1 MSQAIKNVLITGAA
15 KRLGREI
22 ALTFARAGWGV
33 AVHYGHS
40 AAEAVKTVN
49 DCQALGVACVALQA
63 DLQDLNAVAQL
74 VPQAIAAL
82 GGLSCVVNSAS
93 TFEYDSATSFDAN
106 LLQKHL
112 HPNLSAPLL
121 LAKSLYESLGKDD
134 TGCVVNILDQKLAFY
149 NPDFFSY
156 TLTKAALE
164 AATTM
169 LAQGLAPKLRVVG
182 VSPGLT
188 LPSFLQDDAA
198 YAKAQT
204 LSLTGHSSSAADV
217 AATVLFAVQ
226 NQSITGCTLRVDG
239 GQPHMG
245 LRRDVSY
252 L

>member
-1 MSQAIKNVLITGAA
+1 MQSQANHVLITGGA

-22 ALTFARAGWGV
+22 ALQFAGAGWGV
-33 AVHYGHS
+33 VVHYGHS
-40 AAEAVKTVN
+40 LEEALQTVA
-49 DCQALGVACVALQA
+49 DCQAMGVKSVALQA
-63 DLQDLNAVAQL
+63 DLQDLAAVRQL
-74 VPQAIAAL
+74 VPQTIAAL
-82 GGLSCVVNSAS
+82 GGLHCVVNCAS
-93 TFEYDSATSFDAN
+93 LFEYDSASQFDPA

-112 HPNLSAPLL
+112 HPNLSAPIL
-121 LAKSLYESLGKDD
+121 LAQALYAATPDGA
-134 TGCVVNILDQKLAFY
+134 TACVVNVLDQKLAFL

-164 AATTM
+164 TATTM

-198 YAKAQT
+198 YAAAQK
-204 LSLTGHSSSAADV
+204 LSLTGNSSSAHDV
-217 AATVLFAVQ
+217 AAMVLFAAQ

>member
-1 MSQAIKNVLITGAA
+1 MQNVLITGAA

-22 ALTFARAGWGV
+22 ALHFARAGWGV

-40 AAEAVKTVN
+40 QSEAAQTVA
-49 DCQALGVACVALQA
+49 DCQALGVKSVALQA
-63 DLQDLNAVAQL
+63 DLQDLAAAAQL

-82 GGLSCVVNSAS
+82 GSLHCVVNNAS
-93 TFEYDSATSFDAN
+93 TFEYDSAATFEPA
-106 LLQKHL
+106 LLQTHL
-112 HPNLSAPLL
+112 HPNLSAPIL
-121 LAKSLYESLGKDD
+121 LAKALYGSMAADE
-134 TGCVVNILDQKLAFY
+134 TGCVVNILDQKLAFL

-188 LPSFLQDDAA
+188 LPSFLQNETEYAA
-198 YAKAQT
+198 AKK
-204 LSLTGHSSSAADV
+204 LSLTGTSSSAQDV
-217 AATVLFAVQ
+217 AATVLFAAQ
-226 NQSITGCTLRVDG
+226 NSSITGCTLRVDG
-239 GQPHMG
+239 GQPHLG

>member
-1 MSQAIKNVLITGAA
+1 MQNVLITGAA

-40 AAEAVKTVN
+40 QQEALQTVA
-49 DCQALGVACVALQA
+49 DCQALGVSSVALQA
-63 DLQDLNAVAQL
+63 DLQDLTAVAQL

-82 GGLSCVVNSAS
+82 GSLNCVVNSAS
-93 TFEYDSATSFDAN
+93 TFEYDSAARFDAA
-106 LLQKHL
+106 LLQTHL
-112 HPNLSAPLL
+112 HPNLCAPIVLTQAL
-121 LAKSLYESLGKDD
+121 YRSLPDQEK
-134 TGCVVNILDQKLAFY
+134 GCVVNILDQKLAFL

-188 LPSFLQDDAA
+188 LPSFLQNEAEYAA
-198 YAKAQT
+198 AQK
-204 LSLTGHSSSAADV
+204 LSLTGHSSSVHDV

-226 NQSITGCTLRVDG
+226 NSSMTGCTLRVDG
-239 GQPHMG
+239 GQPHLG

-252 L
+252 

>member
-1 MSQAIKNVLITGAA
+1 MQNVLITGGA

-22 ALTFARAGWGV
+22 ALHFARTGWGV

-40 AAEAVKTVN
+40 HEEALQTVV
-49 DCQALGVACVALQA
+49 DCQALGVKSVALQA
-63 DLQDLNAVAQL
+63 DLQDLNATAKL
-74 VPQAIAAL
+74 VPQTIAAL
-82 GGLSCVVNSAS
+82 GSLHCVVNNAS
-93 TFEYDSATSFDAN
+93 TFEYDSAVTFDAA

-112 HPNLSAPLL
+112 HPNLSAPIS
-121 LAKSLYESLGKDD
+121 LAKALYDSLSADQK
-134 TGCVVNILDQKLAFY
+134 GCVVNILDQKLAFL

-169 LAQGLAPKLRVVG
+169 LAQGLAPKLRVLG

-188 LPSFLQDDAA
+188 LPSFIQTEAEYAA
-198 YAKAQT
+198 AQK
-204 LSLTGHSSSAADV
+204 LSLTGHSSSAQDV
-217 AATVLFAVQ
+217 AATVLFAAQ
-226 NQSITGCTLRVDG
+226 NSSMTGCTLRVDG
-239 GQPHMG
+239 GQPHLG